1 MRNPR
6 PCQNH
11 TAALPGQ
18 GGPVPSA
25 GKRSRRRA
33 FRCAVLLLLCL
44 TLSAC
49 GPSARQTAE
58 ERYVVGVVTKS
69 GSSEYWMTVRRGME
83 TAAAELGMELI
94 ILSPDSEARD
104 DVQTQMAETLVQR
117 NVDAIAVSPIDS
129 FRRPEYFDTAAE
141 KNIPIVSYDTSFTN
155 LDVPYI
161 GIDNF
166 QAGSAMAEYLA
177 EALGHEGEVGI
188 VTGGLEQLSHR
199 QRMEGFLAHMEKER
213 NMRVVFIESG
223 YSNLQMSEVK
233 IRRIRDAHPRIRGIA
248 ATSAVT
254 ALGIAEGLEEDA
266 VKIVSIDIQKDAVE
280 AVQEGR
286 ITALIAQSG
295 YEIGYRTIQYI
306 DQLRSGATGSAGEI
320 LPAGVV
326 TRENA
331 EAYMEREP
339 QE

>member
-18 GGPVPSA
+18 GGPVLSA

-117 NVDAIAVSPIDS
+117 NVDAIAISPIDS

-177 EALGHEGEVGI
+177 ADAALRRLTSSLDGLRWKYAAGDRSVGHDIIEGEA
-188 VTGGLEQLSHR
+188 EQVRLRKRMQTLRNSAV
-199 QRMEGFLAHMEKER
+199 RMETK
-213 NMRVVFIESG
+213 
-223 YSNLQMSEVK
+223 
-233 IRRIRDAHPRIRGIA
+233 
-248 ATSAVT
+248 
-254 ALGIAEGLEEDA
+254 
-266 VKIVSIDIQKDAVE
+266 
-280 AVQEGR
+280 
-286 ITALIAQSG
+286 
-295 YEIGYRTIQYI
+295 
-306 DQLRSGATGSAGEI
+306 
-320 LPAGVV
+320 
-326 TRENA
+326 TR
-331 EAYMEREP
+331 
-339 QE
+339 